1 MLYFGKRNPGSL
13 TAASPG
19 DSLIFPFGTYN
30 DSGASIG
37 IGGTLAVSDI
47 EVLKDGAATVRAT
60 DSGYSLISD
69 TGQVGDRVGL
79 HRVRIQLFNTADDPS
94 FYAVGS
100 SYQAFVDS
108 ITVDGRTVRFWLGT
122 WEIGE
127 PRANVV
133 AFNDTGVNDRLT
145 KIQGDVDTG
154 LRNVIA
160 DLDTGL
166 RATLGDYDTGI
177 RALLSLRDTG
187 AIAAAVWAK
196 DARTL
201 TGWSFDTGVQ
211 QAIARLDT
219 GLSETID
226 RILVDT
232 DTIGTPTDFGS
243 GATLAGNN
251 VDLID
256 DIGGIGSS
264 TGSALS
270 IDAETDN
277 TAGGISGVT
286 SGTTL
291 IGSQTGT
298 FANTSAEDLSYH
310 TITHSGNA
318 IDIVYQFLIGAGTAP
333 VLCVWKG
340 YLTGNNDTAT
350 ISAWNH
356 VSGAWE
362 LMATIA
368 GQSGTVN
375 ITHNCPLFTRFVGT
389 SVAELGKVYIRLHC
403 TGQTSPVLNTDQI
416 YVSYAVTSA
425 DITAIKAK
433 TDSLTFTV
441 AGFADVNIQAVNDVT
456 VGGTGDT
463 GIGTPWGPA

>member
-187 AIAAAVWAK
+187 AIATAVWAK

-226 RILVDT
+226 RILADT
-232 DTIGTPTDFGS
+232 DT
-243 GATLAGNN
+243 
-251 VDLID
+251 
-256 DIGGIGSS
+256 GIQPLTAAQIADAVWDERD
-264 TGSALS
+264 TGHA
-270 IDAETDN
+270 D
-277 TAGGISGVT
+277 
-286 SGTTL
+286 
-291 IGSQTGT
+291 TGT
-298 FANTSAEDLSYH
+298 FGRLSYRLAKAAADLD
-310 TITHSGNA
+310 TGSPNA
-318 IDIVYQFLIGAGTAP
+318 NIV
-333 VLCVWKG
+333 
-340 YLTGNNDTAT
+340 
-350 ISAWNH
+350 
-356 VSGAWE
+356 
-362 LMATIA
+362 
-368 GQSGTVN
+368 
-375 ITHNCPLFTRFVGT
+375 
-389 SVAELGKVYIRLHC
+389 
-403 TGQTSPVLNTDQI
+403 
-416 YVSYAVTSA
+416 
-425 DITAIKAK
+425 
-433 TDSLTFTV
+433 
-441 AGFADVNIQAVNDVT
+441 AVNFVT
-456 VGGTGDT
+456 VTGTGDT
-463 GIGTPWGPA
+463 GINDPWGPA